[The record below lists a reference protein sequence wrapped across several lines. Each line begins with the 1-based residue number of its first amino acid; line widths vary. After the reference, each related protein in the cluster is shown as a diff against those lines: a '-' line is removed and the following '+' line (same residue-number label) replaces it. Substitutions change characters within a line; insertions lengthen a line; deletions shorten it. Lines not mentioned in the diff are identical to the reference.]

1 MGSYYYQSPK
11 KSGLLPYIIAGFIG
25 AIVGGLVVAVII
37 TGLVLD
43 ENGVPFWKSRV
54 DGTSEGQSN
63 IDSVVLGDVSD
74 LERTIIDVRQK
85 AGPAVVM
92 ITTTQRRVI
101 PFMFEMLVQE
111 VRGLGSGVIFSKDG
125 YILTNRHVIAGST
138 EIAVVLPDG
147 REFTGDSVR
156 VVGHDLLT
164 DLAVLKISGENFP
177 VVDLGDSDKVIPG
190 QFAIAIGNPYGLDHT
205 TTQGIVSAVN
215 RPVVIDAERNLVL
228 NGMIQ
233 TDAPINKGNSGGPLL
248 NTKGEV
254 IGINT
259 AIIQEAQSIGFAIP
273 VNLAKEIAN
282 ILIKQ
287 GKVARPW
294 IGMQVVEITDEL
306 IKEYDIPVSGGLG
319 VERVT
324 TGSPAARAGL
334 RVGDIITAINQKPI
348 TNIAD
353 LDKLMEDVQI
363 GQRLLLT
370 VVRGREEIMVPLTVG
385 ELPQEW

>member
-92 ITTTQRRVI
+92 ITTTQRQVI

-190 QFAIAIGNPYGLDHT
+190 QFAIAIGNPYGLGSYHYT
-205 TTQGIVSAVN
+205 
-215 RPVVIDAERNLVL
+215 RNC
-228 NGMIQ
+228 
-233 TDAPINKGNSGGPLL
+233 
-248 NTKGEV
+248 
-254 IGINT
+254 
-259 AIIQEAQSIGFAIP
+259 F
-273 VNLAKEIAN
+273 
-282 ILIKQ
+282 
-287 GKVARPW
+287 
-294 IGMQVVEITDEL
+294 
-306 IKEYDIPVSGGLG
+306 
-319 VERVT
+319 
-324 TGSPAARAGL
+324 GS
-334 RVGDIITAINQKPI
+334 
-348 TNIAD
+348 
-353 LDKLMEDVQI
+353 E
-363 GQRLLLT
+363 
-370 VVRGREEIMVPLTVG
+370 
-385 ELPQEW
+385 